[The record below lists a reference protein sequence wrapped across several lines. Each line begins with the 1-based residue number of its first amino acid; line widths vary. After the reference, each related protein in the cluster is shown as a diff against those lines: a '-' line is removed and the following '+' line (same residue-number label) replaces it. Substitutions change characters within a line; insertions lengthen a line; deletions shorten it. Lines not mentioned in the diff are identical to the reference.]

1 MGVRHL
7 AIGEAKVAR
16 MFAWVACR
24 ASKVE
29 CQHYEARALPLRA
42 WEE

>member
-1 MGVRHL
+1 MRVRHL
-7 AIGEAKVAR
+7 AIVVAKVER

-29 CQHYEARALPLRA
+29 CQHDEAGALPLRA